1 MVNSEQRGRKPK
13 LAQTQDKMTTDIVKD
28 PAAAP
33 TANGTD
39 GVAAITEALEVTTIQ
54 ELGRKVGCSTTFLS
68 CFLSETLALRLK
80 DDQLREVFGKHGEI
94 SDVQIIHRGTR
105 SLGYGFVTFF
115 TCEDPRRLWQ
125 QLTKPTSM
133 DVPLRYTRRRS
144 TTCCCQ
150 AAKASKARP
159 SNGEAKSGD
168 EDPENPTDPTVNALK
183 AVLDELEIG
192 DKAEPVVPLDL
203 GAATD
208 ASTHN
213 GEDPSSKP
221 RSKRTRTKR
230 PKAVPT
236 SSDEPNAKDAPR
248 EKALQREN
256 PVKRLLRLL
265 PIYLKCND
273 VFFFFSMIYT
283 TTTEL
288 FLSSDL
294 GAGAYRLLFVAN
306 LPFEVTDE
314 KLKEFF
320 STFKVVSAHVVCRK
334 FGTTVGRSKGFGFVD
349 FEDQENQ
356 LKALEELQGKEIE
369 GRAVSIKIAVNENKK
384 EEEENAGSTEKKSE
398 DPTDASVPAEPT
410 PA

>member
-1 MVNSEQRGRKPK
+1 
-13 LAQTQDKMTTDIVKD
+13 MTTDIVKD

-54 ELGRKVGCSTTFLS
+54 ELGRKVFIGNLS
-68 CFLSETLALRLK
+68 FATK

-105 SLGYGFVTFF
+105 SLGYGFVTFV
-115 TCEDPRRLWQ
+115 TCEDAEKAVAATDKTDIDGRAINVEIAKPAPGTPGGAVPRAAA
-125 QLTKPTSM
+125 K
-133 DVPLRYTRRRS
+133 
-144 TTCCCQ
+144 

-168 EDPENPTDPTVNALK
+168 EDPENPTDPTVKRTKSSTGRARNRRQGRARRPAGESK
-183 AVLDELEIG
+183 PEANGEDH
-192 DKAEPVVPLDL
+192 

-236 SSDEPNAKDAPR
+236 SSDEPKR
-248 EKALQREN
+248 ERR
-256 PVKRLLRLL
+256 PKRKG
-265 PIYLKCND
+265 PPEGEP
-273 VFFFFSMIYT
+273 SQT
-283 TTTEL
+283 
-288 FLSSDL
+288 
-294 GAGAYRLLFVAN
+294 LLFVAN

-398 DPTDASVPAEPT
+398 DPTDVSVPAEPT